1 MLTPFLLTLML
12 YGLCF
17 FLLLTALRGAF
28 SVVMGL
34 RERVR
39 FARALRRAGL

>member
-1 MLTPFLLTLML
+1 MLTPFLTLFM
-12 YGLCF
+12 YALCF

-28 SVVMGL
+28 YVVMGL
-34 RERVR
+34 RERAR